1 MTQEP
6 IRLACSEC
14 DRDDFDGID
23 ELPIDWTDITEVQS
37 LKESLR
43 EVALDD
49 QSRSPLDWHT
59 HVGTCAECQPKGSK
73 S

>member
-1 MTQEP
+1 MTQDP

-23 ELPIDWTDITEVQS
+23 ELPKDWNDITDVQS
-37 LKESLR
+37 LKESRR
-43 EVALDD
+43 EVAFDD

-59 HVGTCAECQPKGSK
+59 HIGTCPECQSK
-73 S
+73 DSES